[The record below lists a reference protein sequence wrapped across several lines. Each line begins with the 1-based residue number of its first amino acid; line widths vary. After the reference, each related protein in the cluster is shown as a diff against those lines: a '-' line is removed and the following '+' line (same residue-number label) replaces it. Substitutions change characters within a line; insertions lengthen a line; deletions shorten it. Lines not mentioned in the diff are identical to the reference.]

1 MLPTGS
7 VQTRGARTS
16 KDCPQHAKG
25 RPARFTDPIFRD
37 HGRKRQK
44 RICFH
49 ETVADLAAKRSGKNS
64 AEGMIANL

>member
-1 MLPTGS
+1 MLPKGS
-7 VQTRGARTS
+7 VQTRSARTS

-25 RPARFTDPIFRD
+25 RSAPFTGPILWE
-37 HGRKRQK
+37 HGRKGQK